1 MKFRFFLFILLSIA
15 NAFASDL
22 DFTLVNQTAR
32 SFEGL
37 YITASDNKDWDANLL
52 LDGKVLAAG
61 GKTQVRFK
69 SDAISEAWDFN
80 LVDDEGLSVTF
91 DKVKLAG
98 VDTVTLK
105 DVNGKITAEI
115 EKVANLLLVFWGVL
129 AHRTR
134 ENFRRAV
141 IHSMLEK
148 IIRDFM
154 TIWTMIDPISNLALF
169 SGLTAAS
176 HRTERRRIPWRA
188 SLYAAIVLV
197 VAVVIGQILLDAMVI
212 RLRSLQ
218 IAGGFIRFIFGLQM
232 LFG

>member
-1 MKFRFFLFILLSIA
+1 MKFRFFLFILLGIA

-37 YITASDNKDWDANLL
+37 YVTASDNRDWDANLL

-61 GKTQVRFK
+61 GKIQVRFK
-69 SDAISEAWDFN
+69 SNAKSETWDFN

-115 EKVANLLLVFWGVL
+115 E
-129 AHRTR
+129 
-134 ENFRRAV
+134 
-141 IHSMLEK
+141 
-148 IIRDFM
+148 
-154 TIWTMIDPISNLALF
+154 
-169 SGLTAAS
+169 
-176 HRTERRRIPWRA
+176 
-188 SLYAAIVLV
+188 
-197 VAVVIGQILLDAMVI
+197 
-212 RLRSLQ
+212 
-218 IAGGFIRFIFGLQM
+218 
-232 LFG
+232 